1 MRAIF
6 EHRPVRA
13 IGRWVAVLGWAL
25 VCATGATAAEKIDP
39 TLKRLAKVMQPGDG
53 VLKGKVLSAETG
65 ELLPAASIYV
75 QSPTTHALVKGAPG
89 TLDGDYEIV
98 VPAGTYEVKVSYVSY
113 ADNHYKKVTIT
124 AGKVTKLDLVLK
136 AEGVQGEEI
145 LVEAKLQE
153 NTEESVLLRQQRAPA
168 VSDGISAE
176 QISKT
181 ADSDAAEALKRVT
194 GVSIVD
200 NKWVYVRGL
209 GDRYQ
214 STQLNG
220 ARMTSTESKRV
231 VALDMVPA
239 RLLDNVVTQKTYSA
253 DQWAEFAGGVVQVNT
268 RDFPDEFTG
277 ELGITL
283 GLEPSSTFKDFRT
296 YPGGSLDW
304 LGRDDGR
311 RALPDLIE
319 QVASDQKVVQRGRF
333 GTTGFTPDELK
344 LLGESF
350 ENVWDPTGNSAPM
363 NQGYSFSIGDQ
374 MSVAGHPLGVI
385 GSLTYG
391 GSYDDRDEEENSY
404 TSSASGVLPYSHY
417 LVVRSRYG
425 VDLGGLLNLTYRLTP
440 DQKFSWRNTYTRNG
454 EDEVRVYDGF
464 SPNLGPEEP
473 IHNQR
478 LRFIERDMYGTR
490 VEGEHLIKPLHQSV
504 FGWRV
509 GYSTSHRDEPD
520 TREVIYKKD
529 PVSGIYRLWDSG
541 QTGQRFFSNLD
552 DRDITTEFNVGVP
565 LPSWKWQ
572 TAKIDVGAFYSDR
585 DRDFLARRF
594 RFVPKSQASNP
605 DSVDLTL
612 PAEEIYTA
620 ENLSPTRF
628 QLQEET
634 RNTDAYTA
642 EQVIQGAFLNGD
654 FTLNSRLRVI
664 AGLRI
669 EDSDQQLQT
678 FELGNPAF
686 VPVTVRNQETQP
698 APAASLVV
706 KLNDQSN
713 LRFAASRTVNRP
725 DFRELAPF
733 EYTEFVGGRTETGDT
748 TLVDASIK
756 SYDMRFE
763 RYAGLGEMQ
772 AISFFYKNF
781 DQPIEVVVK
790 PGVSRIVSYANTNAA
805 RNYGAELEYRQGL
818 GRYAEQ
824 LRGVNLGVNLTL
836 VNSQVKLGEDD
847 LSVNTSRERALQG
860 QSPFVVNGTL
870 AYSFPDQR
878 TQATLLYNVF
888 GKRISSVGANG
899 LPDIY
904 ERARHSLDLT
914 ASTTINHHLKM
925 KFVAKELLNHQHR
938 FVQAGQATQI
948 WTPGRS
954 FSVSFTYGL

>member
-1 MRAIF
+1 MRFGSWVA
-6 EHRPVRA
+6 A
-13 IGRWVAVLGWAL
+13 IGCAL
-25 VCATGATAAEKIDP
+25 LCATGAWAADKPDP
-39 TLKRLAKVMQPGDG
+39 ALKRLAKVMQPGDG
-53 VLKGKVLSAETG
+53 VLRGRVLSAETG

-75 QSPTTHALVKGAPG
+75 QDPKTNALVKGAPG
-89 TLDGDYEIV
+89 SLDGDYEIV
-98 VPAGTYEVKVSYVSY
+98 VPAGTYNVKVSYVSY
-113 ADNHYKKVTIT
+113 ADNLYKRITIE
-124 AGKVTKLDLVLK
+124 AGKVTKLDLALK

-145 LVEAKLQE
+145 LVEAKLQS
-153 NTEESVLLRQQRAPA
+153 NTEESVLLRQQRSPS

-176 QISKT
+176 QIGKT

-200 NKWVYVRGL
+200 NKWVYIRGL

-239 RLLDNVVTQKTYSA
+239 KLLDNVVTQKTYSA

-268 RDFPDEFTG
+268 RDFPDDFSG
-277 ELGITL
+277 ELGVTI
-283 GLEPSSTFKDFRT
+283 GLEPSSTFKDFQN
-296 YPGGSLDW
+296 YPGGDLDW

-311 RALPDLIE
+311 RALPDLVE
-319 QVASDQKVVQRGRF
+319 EVASDQKVVQRGRF
-333 GTTGFTPDELK
+333 GTDGFTTDQLK
-344 LLGESF
+344 ILGESF
-350 ENVWDPTGNSAPM
+350 ENVWDPRSSSAPV

-391 GSYDDRDEEENSY
+391 GNYDQREEAENSY
-404 TSSASGVLPYSHY
+404 TSSAAGVIPYSKY
-417 LVVRSRYG
+417 QVERSHYG
-425 VDLGGLLNLTYRLTP
+425 VDMGGLLNFTYRLTP
-440 DQKFSWRNTYTRNG
+440 DQKISWRNTYTRNG

-473 IHNQR
+473 IHDQR

-509 GYSTSHRDEPD
+509 GYSRSNRDEPD

-541 QTGQRFFSNLD
+541 QSGQRFFSALD
-552 DRDITTEFNVGVP
+552 DQDVTTEFNVGVP

-572 TAKIDVGAFYSDR
+572 TAKLDVGAFYSDR
-585 DRDFLARRF
+585 EREFLARRF

-605 DSVDLTL
+605 DSVDLSL
-612 PAEEIYTA
+612 PAEEIYVP

-634 RNTDAYTA
+634 RNTDAYNA
-642 EQVIQGAFLNGD
+642 QQIIKGAFVNAD
-654 FTLNSRLRVI
+654 FGLTPRLRLI

-669 EDSDQQLQT
+669 EDSNQELQT
-678 FELGNPAF
+678 FDLGNPGF
-686 VPVTVRNQETQP
+686 VPVTVHNQKTQP
-698 APAASLVV
+698 APAASFIV

-733 EYTEFVGGRTETGDT
+733 EYTEFVGGRTEVGDT
-748 TLVDASIK
+748 TLVDASIQ
-756 SYDMRFE
+756 SFDVRFE
-763 RYAGLGEMQ
+763 RYPGLGEME
-772 AISFFYKNF
+772 AVSFFYKDF

-790 PGVSRIVSYANTNAA
+790 PGVSRIVSYANTEGA
-805 RNYGAELEYRQGL
+805 RNFGAEFEYRQGL
-818 GRYAEQ
+818 GRYVEE
-824 LRGVNLGVNLTL
+824 LKPFNLGVNLT
-836 VNSQVKLGEDD
+836 VVHSKVELGADD
-847 LSVNTSRERALQG
+847 VSVNTSRERSLQG

-870 AYSFPDQR
+870 AYAFPDNR

-904 ERARHSLDLT
+904 ERARHTLDLT
-914 ASTTINHHLKM
+914 GSTSFNHHVKV

-938 FVQAGQATQI
+938 FVQAGQPTQV

-954 FSVSFTYGL
+954 FALSFTYGL